1 MNILQYALLLTGF
14 TSILILIIR
23 YRINNIVNKK
33 QKEYPDVSEV
43 PDPYLI
49 SFLEGGIS
57 GLAYMLLYKLVKTDY
72 LSISK
77 KCTHFRKKLD
87 SSSDLSA
94 LDKIVYKHFSVSRKT
109 QSLRERSISNKLRN
123 EISNLDVVKQYPGL
137 IFTENERNQI
147 TDLRNI
153 FIGLSV
159 FIAFIV
165 SMVSGSFWLMV
176 FASGV
181 SLFSILKLSRLPSN
195 TSAAESYIAQLK
207 LVYQK
212 PDDSFQSMPLID
224 QLIGVAL
231 FGSYTLGIIGW
242 TELPDTYNR
251 GTDENNSSG
260 CGSGCGSGCSSC
272 GSGSSCGSSGCG
284 GGCGGCGGGGCG

>member
-1 MNILQYALLLTGF
+1 MNILQYALLLAGF
-14 TSILILIIR
+14 TGILILIIR
-23 YRINNIVNKK
+23 NKINNIVNKK
-33 QKEYPDVSEV
+33 QKEHPDISET

-77 KCTHFRKKLD
+77 RCTHFRKKLGA
-87 SSSDLSA
+87 SSDLSA

-147 TDLRNI
+147 TDMRNI
-153 FIGLSV
+153 FVGLAV
-159 FIAFIV
+159 FITFIV

-181 SLFSILKLSRLPSN
+181 SWISIIKLSRLPSN
-195 TSAAESYIAQLK
+195 TAAAESYIEQLK
-207 LVYQK
+207 LVYKK
-212 PDDSFQSMPLID
+212 PDD
-224 QLIGVAL
+224 
-231 FGSYTLGIIGW
+231 
-242 TELPDTYNR
+242 
-251 GTDENNSSG
+251 
-260 CGSGCGSGCSSC
+260 
-272 GSGSSCGSSGCG
+272 
-284 GGCGGCGGGGCG
+284 